1 MYPTRRQRHP
11 GTDSG
16 VSTARARVKDRR
28 VQADTMYSASLH
40 LRAVVEQHQQ
50 RVRVQFREDEGYR
63 SVEVVIR
70 KSEQED
76 EVDYRGSRYGLS
88 FISVCLARDGAGWG
102 HVPVRIPVSMMSC
115 TKRTMMVCV
124 AANWLPL
131 RMSCSRVT
139 QASAINPTHK
149 VVYAQATP
157 LRP

>member
-11 GTDSG
+11 RTNSG
-16 VSTARARVKDRR
+16 ISTTRARVQDRR
-28 VQADTMYSASLH
+28 VQTDTMHAPPLH

-50 RVRVQFREDEGYR
+50 RVRVQFREDEGHC
-63 SVEVVIR
+63 SVKVVVR

-76 EVDYRGSRYGLS
+76 EVHYRGRRYGLS
-88 FISVCLARDGAGWG
+88 VVSVCLARDGAGWG

-131 RMSCSRVT
+131 RMSCRRVT

-149 VVYAQATP
+149 GVDVQATP
-157 LRP
+157 

>member
-1 MYPTRRQRHP
+1 
-11 GTDSG
+11 
-16 VSTARARVKDRR
+16 
-28 VQADTMYSASLH
+28 MYSPALH

-50 RVRVQFREDEGYR
+50 RVRVQFREDERHR

-76 EVDYRGSRYGLS
+76 EVDYRGGRYGLS
-88 FISVCLARDGAGWG
+88 VVSVCMPGARDGAGWG

-131 RMSCSRVT
+131 RMSCRRVT
-139 QASAINPTHK
+139 QASAINPTHEG
-149 VVYAQATP
+149 VDVQATP